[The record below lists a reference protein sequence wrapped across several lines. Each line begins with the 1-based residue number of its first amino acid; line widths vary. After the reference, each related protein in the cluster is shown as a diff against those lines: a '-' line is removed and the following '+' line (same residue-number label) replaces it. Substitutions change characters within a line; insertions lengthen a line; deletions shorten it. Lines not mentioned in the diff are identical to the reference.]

1 MGLLDRIFGRKAQKR
16 SFVDYAMNSVATSQV
31 VVTPE
36 TALTFSAVYGSVR
49 VIAETIAQL
58 PLNYYIKTDDGR
70 QIYVDSPL
78 QVLVNNEPNT
88 YQTKYVFFETLINT
102 LILYGNAYAYIER
115 DNKGNPISLYC
126 LHPDDIR
133 VRMIDGSLIYT
144 HKKANYDQSQI
155 IHIPDMTLDGY
166 TGISRIT
173 QARDNI
179 ALGISAQ
186 NYGKNLYESNCRVTG
201 VLKHP
206 STLGPDAIKTLS
218 DQWHRAYH
226 TGYNGQFKTAILEEN
241 MDFKSIQLNPL
252 DSAYLSS
259 REFSIQ
265 EISRIMRVPPYKLAE
280 LSRATFSNI
289 EHQSQEFL
297 SDCIIPLLTKIEQ
310 EFNKKLIF
318 ENQKGK
324 TYFEHNVNAFLRGDA
339 NSRADYYSK
348 LFNLGVLSRNEIRLK
363 ENMNKIKDGGDEYFV
378 PLNMLNIKEDGTS

>member
-1 MGLLDRIFGRKAQKR
+1 
-16 SFVDYAMNSVATSQV
+16 
-31 VVTPE
+31 
-36 TALTFSAVYGSVR
+36 
-49 VIAETIAQL
+49 
-58 PLNYYIKTDDGR
+58 
-70 QIYVDSPL
+70 
-78 QVLVNNEPNT
+78 
-88 YQTKYVFFETLINT
+88 
-102 LILYGNAYAYIER
+102 
-115 DNKGNPISLYC
+115 
-126 LHPDDIR
+126 
-133 VRMIDGSLIYT
+133 MIDGSLIYT

-206 STLGPDAIKTLS
+206 GTLGPDAIKTLS